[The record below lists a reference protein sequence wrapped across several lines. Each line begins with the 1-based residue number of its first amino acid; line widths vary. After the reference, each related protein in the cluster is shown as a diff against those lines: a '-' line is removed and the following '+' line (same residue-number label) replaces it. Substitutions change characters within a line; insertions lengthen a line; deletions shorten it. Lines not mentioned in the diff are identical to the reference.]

1 MVIIKDFNSFLNERY
16 VPDNPGKMV
25 VLFGP
30 PGSGKGTLAKK
41 LKEKY
46 GMKHISTGD
55 LIRNSDDEEIKKIVA
70 SGSFV
75 SDSQILKLLRKAIKD
90 EDLESGIIFDG
101 FPRTVSQAPKLDSL
115 LGKKGVG
122 LNYAIFLDVPE
133 DVAKDRIKGRA
144 EKEDRKDDADPKVI
158 EKRFKEYND
167 KTLPLVDVYEKSKR
181 LFKVDGTKGTDE
193 VLKRVKNKLKLS

>member
-1 MVIIKDFNSFLNERY
+1 MIPRLGRSEQ
-16 VPDNPGKMV
+16 
-25 VLFGP
+25 
-30 PGSGKGTLAKK
+30 S
-41 LKEKY
+41 
-46 GMKHISTGD
+46 
-55 LIRNSDDEEIKKIVA
+55 LIREEIRNLLVIGAKGYLGSNYIEHAVKCGQYEKIVA

-75 SDSQILKLLRKAIKD
+75 SDSQILRLLKKSIK
-90 EDLESGIIFDG
+90 EKDLESGIIFDG

-133 DVAKDRIKGRA
+133 EVAKERISGRA
-144 EKEDRKDDADPKVI
+144 EKEDRKDDSDPKVI
-158 EKRFKEYND
+158 EKRFDEYKE

-193 VLKRVKNKLKLS
+193 VLKRVKNKLNLSKK

>member
-1 MVIIKDFNSFLNERY
+1 LINGKLYKYIEKQWIANIKPRLTQSEIEHFENFD
-16 VPDNPGKMV
+16 
-25 VLFGP
+25 
-30 PGSGKGTLAKK
+30 A
-41 LKEKY
+41 
-46 GMKHISTGD
+46 
-55 LIRNSDDEEIKKIVA
+55 NSDNNLI
-70 SGSFV
+70 
-75 SDSQILKLLRKAIKD
+75 KLLADFVKD

-167 KTLPLVDVYEKSKR
+167 KTLPLVEVYEKSKR

-193 VLKRVKNKLKLS
+193 VLKQVKNKLKLS

>member
-133 DVAKDRIKGRA
+133 EVAKERIKGRA